1 VNALLHML
9 GLDADRRTPWRNH
22 YVTGADPGPEL
33 QQLIEQ
39 GLVERMR
46 RPGFL
51 PEDDRV
57 FRATDAGIAAALAEN
72 ARRHPPLTR
81 SQARAK
87 ARYRAW
93 LDADLDMSFGDWLK
107 AGGYR
112 WREPDSWGS
121 RWQEYRS

>member
-1 VNALLHML
+1 MNVLLHML

-51 PEDDRV
+51 PADDRV

-72 ARRHPPLTR
+72 ARRHPKLTR
-81 SQARAK
+81 SQAR
-87 ARYRAW
+87 YRAW
-93 LDADLDMSFGDWLK
+93 LRADPDMSFGAWL
-107 AGGYR
+107 ASGGYR
-112 WREPDSWGS
+112 WHERGACG
-121 RWQEYRS
+121 